1 MKRFAFALM
10 CAALLWGCEEKAE
23 GGGESPIGPDEEEV
37 IAPKWSNFIHLSD
50 IHLDD
55 TLQGDIE
62 HGEDTG
68 LKLWAATKTKLASIL
83 DGPDAPEFVL
93 YTGDLPAHYS
103 CHTTC
108 FLKDGS
114 ENEEKHDQDLTAI
127 LQDLGD
133 LVKENR
139 IPFLYAPG
147 NNDAL
152 DGDYYSFSDAE
163 GNTPF
168 SLVNDE
174 EYAFPALNASK
185 PCGNPPCTVSNP
197 EKAMGYYSA
206 RPIPGLKVISLNS
219 IILGRNYFETDGVSQ
234 ADAGNAQLTWLGQE
248 LEDARK
254 VGEKVYITMHIPMGT
269 DAYAVHENIKRKEE
283 GETLK
288 PTWMWSHTPSVKDSW
303 LDEFLGYT
311 EDYQKEIAGVFY
323 GHTHMDEFRRLYNS
337 EGSQITEVAIS
348 APGIT
353 PLHYNNPGFKVV
365 HYDAK
370 SMEVMDFETHYTHP
384 NDHTWSSYRFSDFSG
399 CPDAKTFCECVAEM
413 TLPDAGTVM
422 DSIYTVRNG
431 VPGYDVK
438 AGIEVMAGQ

>member
-1 MKRFAFALM
+1 MKRFAIAFLCM
-10 CAALLWGCEEKAE
+10 IFLWGCEKTVE
-23 GGGESPIGPDEEEV
+23 GGGKPSPSPEEEV
-37 IAPKWSNFIHLSD
+37 GAAQVSTFIHLSD

-55 TLQGDIE
+55 TLKGDIE

-68 LKLWAATKTKLASIL
+68 LKLWAATKIKLASIL
-83 DGPDAPEFVL
+83 DGPDAPSFVL

-103 CHTTC
+103 CHSTC
-108 FLKDGS
+108 FLEDGS

-133 LVKENR
+133 LVKKNQ

-174 EYAFPALNASK
+174 QYSFPALNASK

-197 EKAMGYYSA
+197 DGAMGYYSA
-206 RPIPGLKVISLNS
+206 RPIAGLKVISLNS

-234 ADAGNAQLTWLGQE
+234 KEAGNAQMVWLGQE
-248 LEDARK
+248 LEGARK
-254 VGEKVYITMHIPMGT
+254 VGEKVYITMHIPVGE
-269 DAYAVHENIKRKEE
+269 DAYAIHDNIKRKKE
-283 GETLK
+283 GKPLK
-288 PTWMWSHTPSVKDSW
+288 PTWMWSHTPSTEDSW
-303 LDEFLGYT
+303 LDQFLGYAGT
-311 EDYQKEIAGVFY
+311 YQEEIAGIFY
-323 GHTHMDEFRRLYNS
+323 GHTHMDEFRRLYDS
-337 EGSQITEVAIS
+337 SGTAITEVAIS

-370 SMEVMDFETHYTHP
+370 TMEVMDFETHYTHP
-384 NDHTWSSYRFSDFSG
+384 NDHQWSLYRFSDFSG
-399 CPDAKTFCECVAEM
+399 CPEKKTFCDCVSEM
-413 TLPDAGTVM
+413 ALTAAGAVM

-431 VPGYDVK
+431 VPGYDVVP
-438 AGIEVMAGQ
+438 GIEVMPGQ